1 MNLKEAQQ
9 YQEPINMKNI
19 FNIIIFSLILWVGS
33 SKMSFAAT
41 GPADIYKITMRKVE
55 LCTAS
60 TGVTSCENPV
70 VIGSGDRTLDIAA
83 AGVGAV
89 AAAYGDPALL
99 PLGTTYTHMRVT
111 IDRKFIIKTKS
122 GTAIAAGSNATACRT
137 IALTDAS
144 YVTDESTDKYTHK
157 PVVANNQTAA
167 EMNIYLIND
176 QYTRCNL
183 ANCSNKTDGQDQTY
197 SQGSG
202 SSKYQTQ
209 HADGSSDADHVLVY
223 ELTSPYTVALISP
236 TIDISF
242 GTSAAVGAQEVNSL
256 CQIWAEE
263 PIVTI
268 TIK

>member
-1 MNLKEAQQ
+1 MYK
-9 YQEPINMKNI
+9 I
-19 FNIIIFSLILWVGS
+19 FKFIFFITFTLWIFI
-33 SKMSFAAT
+33 SKSHSAT
-41 GPADIYKITMRKVE
+41 GAADVYKITMRKVE

-60 TGVTSCENPV
+60 TGITNCENAV
-70 VIGSGDRTLDIAA
+70 VIGSGDKVVDIASVT
-83 AGVGAV
+83 AGSSV
-89 AAAYGDPALL
+89 ASYGDPALL
-99 PLGTTYTHMRVT
+99 PLGETYTHMRVT
-111 IDRKFIIKTKS
+111 IDRKFVIKNS
-122 GTAIAAGSNATACRT
+122 TAIAAGSNATACRT
-137 IALTDAS
+137 IAATDTM
-144 YVTDESTDKYTHK
+144 YVTDEATDKYTHK

-167 EMNIYLIND
+167 EMNVYLIND

-183 ANCSNKTDGQDQTY
+183 ANCSNKTDDQDQTY
-197 SQGSG
+197 PQGSG

>member
-1 MNLKEAQQ
+1 MYKILK
-9 YQEPINMKNI
+9 
-19 FNIIIFSLILWVGS
+19 IIFFITFTLWIFI
-33 SKMSFAAT
+33 SKSHSAT
-41 GPADIYKITMRKVE
+41 GAADVYKITMRKVE

-60 TGVTSCENPV
+60 TGVTSCDNAV
-70 VIGSGDRTLDIAA
+70 VIGSGDKVVDIASVS
-83 AGVGAV
+83 AGSSV
-89 AAAYGDPALL
+89 ASYGDPALL
-99 PLGTTYTHMRVT
+99 PLGETYTHMRVT
-111 IDRKFIIKTKS
+111 IDRKFVIKNS
-122 GTAIAAGSNATACRT
+122 TAIAAGSNATACRT
-137 IALTDAS
+137 IASTDAM

-183 ANCSNKTDGQDQTY
+183 ANCSNKTDDQDQTY
-197 SQGSG
+197 PQGSG
-202 SSKYQTQ
+202 SSEYQSQ
-209 HADGSSDADHVLVY
+209 HADGSSDVDHVLVY